1 MMAVLSNKKL
11 AIAFL
16 FLPLFSARGE
26 QAYDIKEDLSK
37 LDKVI
42 AECSNYFYTK
52 ESRLQRMELELRA
65 VNDPA
70 QRYDLCT
77 NLYNEYFS
85 FQFDKCLEILDIQE
99 KESKQ
104 LPNKDLYNRCR
115 LRRASVYC
123 VGGYYKESEAVFS
136 TLDTLSFSQE
146 SLLLWY
152 DLKQRFCNDFVSSS
166 GKPRVGM
173 LNQAS
178 YYRDRYLQICPKDTF
193 EYGYMLLLEYIGTQR
208 YEEAREQALWLLTQY
223 GNTLHEYAKVAY
235 YMGVIENRR
244 GDFSAVIHWFCEA
257 ARADIYG
264 AVMDNAALY
273 SIATNL
279 IGKNMQVERAFVYTQ
294 KALEDAVYYNSSLRL
309 VQIVRTLPV
318 IESTYAAEKNKSERA
333 FRLGSVVLIVVC
345 VVMLLFVIMNTRSRY
360 KLKKTVADLYD
371 AKESTQ
377 EFLALSLSTSSA
389 YLDKLR
395 PFISRSQ
402 MDAELKNFYN
412 SFDTAVL
419 QLYPD
424 FVKEFNALLLPDKR
438 IVLKNGEILNTE
450 LRIYALIRF
459 GVAKSTHIA
468 SLLRYSVNTIY
479 NYKTHMKLCAID
491 QNTPFDEQVMR
502 IGLHK

>member
-1 MMAVLSNKKL
+1 MDVFSNKKL
-11 AIAFL
+11 VILFL
-16 FLPLFSARGE
+16 FLPFVSAFGM
-26 QAYDIKEDLSK
+26 QSYDIKEDLSK
-37 LDKVI
+37 LDKMLSD
-42 AECSNYFYTK
+42 CSSYFYTK
-52 ESRLQRMELELRA
+52 ENRLQRMELELRA
-65 VNDPA
+65 VNEPM

-99 KESKQ
+99 KEAKQ

-136 TLDTLSFSQE
+136 TLDTLSFSKE

-152 DLKQRFCNDFVSSS
+152 ELKQRFCNDFVSSS

-173 LNQAS
+173 LSQAS
-178 YYRDRYLQICPKDTF
+178 YYRGRYLEICPKETF
-193 EYGYMLLLEYIGTQR
+193 EYGYMLLLDYIGTQQF
-208 YEEAREQALWLLTQY
+208 EEAKEEAVWLLSKY
-223 GNTLHEYAKVAY
+223 GNTSHEYAKVAY
-235 YMGVIENRR
+235 YLGVLADKR
-244 GDFSAVIHWFCEA
+244 GDFPSVIHWYCEA
-257 ARADIYG
+257 AKADIFS
-264 AVMDNAALY
+264 AVMDNAALH
-273 SIATNL
+273 SIALNL
-279 IGKNMQVERAFVYTQ
+279 TGRNMQIERAFAYTQ

-309 VQIVRTLPV
+309 VQIVRTLPA
-318 IESTYAAEKNKSERA
+318 IEAAYAAEKDKSERA
-333 FRLGSVVLIVVC
+333 FRMGFIALIVVF
-345 VVMLLFVIMNTRSRY
+345 VILLFFVMLHARNHLR
-360 KLKKTVADLYD
+360 LKKTVAALYD

-377 EFLALSLSTSSA
+377 EFLALSLSNSSN

-395 PFISRSQ
+395 PFISRAQ

-424 FVKEFNALLLPDKR
+424 FVKEFNALLLPEKR

-459 GVAKSTHIA
+459 GVTKSTHIA

-479 NYKTHMKLCAID
+479 NYKTQMKLCAID